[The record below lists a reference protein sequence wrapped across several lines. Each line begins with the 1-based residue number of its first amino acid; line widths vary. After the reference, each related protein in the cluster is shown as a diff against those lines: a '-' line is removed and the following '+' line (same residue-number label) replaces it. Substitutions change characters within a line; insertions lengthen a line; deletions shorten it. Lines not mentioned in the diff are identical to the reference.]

1 MPNSIKFGISMVTTD
16 GWEHQYVERLV
27 NKDELLAAVAEWFDD
42 EVLSPVHLT
51 VTRQHHFTPGPA
63 VLTPKNSG
71 DSA

>member
-16 GWEHQYVERLV
+16 GWEHQYDERLV

-51 VTRQHHFTPGPA
+51 VTRQYHFTPEPA
-63 VLTPKNSG
+63 VPTPKNSG